1 MLLYHV
7 NVMIAH
13 AKKNVRPSSLN
24 KKGNIGTMVM
34 ARTTTY

>member
-7 NVMIAH
+7 NVMIVH

-24 KKGNIGTMVM
+24 KKGNIDTIVV
-34 ARTTTY
+34 ARTTTH